1 MAEPNDHP
9 PNAMSCPSNLRE
21 LLTKAQ
27 GNSQL
32 HNCGI
37 TSRAKGLKSLNM
49 ELSWRPLQFLRTIPI
64 QEELAGVDGEFRDN
78 HLTLKL
84 IDVDEKKV
92 ATLLDQTTRP
102 YSATDEPRSCRWN
115 TTPDDIYSVP
125 YPIYPVDFEVVLTR
139 SERRHLTVESDP
151 LIKDETT
158 HLSGQH
164 VGGLPATEPESEQVF
179 DQGRELSSAVDDS
192 AIFLVRPKDTET
204 TEAKMLE
211 RQADYGLFAAET
223 EHETFLPPSFD
234 LHADPSTLDR
244 NDRRNNN
251 LSIGHEPVDDA
262 QDGSEYK
269 PSHSTADI
277 ALMNTSLATPSLAQ
291 FLAFRNFPV
300 QHNFPSLVDSSALD
314 HAADVVTTD
323 QSSTGAIP
331 ETIFDR
337 NTLTLPSPWRL
348 PPYPHFYL
356 ASLELIQKR
365 PIVHSL
371 SLETSRVQL
380 VERET
385 LGGVD
390 LILDPHTTVIFA
402 SLSELPIHCET
413 LLANIILQSWRFS
426 RILVIWEYFHRT
438 ASHTALPQDSDPEM
452 LMYPLTSIKA
462 IKKLR
467 RDLAISEAL
476 EKKNTNTTVH
486 FAFASDA
493 NEAAKLV
500 RCFGDYAEADD
511 TTGSVVWGTRDWLD
525 HEAQEVF
532 PSDIRF

>member
-1 MAEPNDHP
+1 MPEPNDHP

-27 GNSQL
+27 GNLQL

-37 TSRAKGLKSLNM
+37 TSKAKGLKSLNM
-49 ELSWRPLQFLRTIPI
+49 ELSWRPLQFLRTIPTH
-64 QEELAGVDGEFRDN
+64 EELAGVDGEFRDN
-78 HLTLKL
+78 RLTLKL

-92 ATLLDQTTRP
+92 ATLLDQTTRL
-102 YSATDEPRSCRWN
+102 YSATAEPRSSRWN
-115 TTPDDIYSVP
+115 TTLDDIYSVP
-125 YPIYPVDFEVVLTR
+125 YSIYPEVVLTR
-139 SERRHLTVESDP
+139 SERRHLTVESDS
-151 LIKDETT
+151 LIEDETT
-158 HLSGQH
+158 HSSGQH
-164 VGGLPATEPESEQVF
+164 IGDLLATGPESEQVF
-179 DQGRELSSAVDDS
+179 DQGGELSSAVDDS
-192 AIFLVRPKDTET
+192 AILVRSKDTET
-204 TEAKMLE
+204 TEARMLE
-211 RQADYGLFAAET
+211 RQADYGLFVAET

-234 LHADPSTLDR
+234 LHTDPFTLDR

-262 QDGSEYK
+262 QDGSRYK
-269 PSHSTADI
+269 PSRSTADI
-277 ALMNTSLATPSLAQ
+277 ALMKTSLATPSLTQ

-314 HAADVVTTD
+314 HATDVVTTD
-323 QSSTGAIP
+323 QPSTGVIP
-331 ETIFDR
+331 EAIFDR

-365 PIVHSL
+365 PLVRSL

-402 SLSELPIHCET
+402 SLSELPMHYET
-413 LLANIILQSWRFS
+413 LLANIILQSWRYS
-426 RILVIWEYFHRT
+426 RILVIWEYNRT
-438 ASHTALPQDSDPEM
+438 TSHTAPPQDSDPET
-452 LMYPLTSIKA
+452 LMYPLTSIKG

-476 EKKNTNTTVH
+476 EKKNTNTTVR
-486 FAFASDA
+486 FAFANDA
-493 NEAAKLV
+493 NEAAKFV
-500 RCFGDYAEADD
+500 RCFGDYAEVDD
-511 TTGSVVWGTRDWLD
+511 TTGGAIWGTRDWLD
-525 HEAQEVF
+525 CEAQEVF